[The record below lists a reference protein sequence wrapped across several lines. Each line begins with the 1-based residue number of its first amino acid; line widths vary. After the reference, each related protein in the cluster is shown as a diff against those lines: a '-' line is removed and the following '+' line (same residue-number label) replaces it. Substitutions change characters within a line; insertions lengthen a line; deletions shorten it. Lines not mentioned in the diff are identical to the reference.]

1 MNQIAAPQSVTSTY
15 FVPGLRIST
24 LPPTLGAGSQPGA
37 VLPDNMLGDLIQAEV
52 TRVCSGASQFSFT
65 LNNYIAS
72 TIYSPNINSAG
83 GASVMTPS
91 SISGGARPGW
101 PPYKYND
108 FSLIAFGV
116 RLRIDMQDWRDP
128 STERKLSRPA
138 SLATSWVPM
147 VSGPVTDMRFE
158 FSSGSGARLTV
169 SGEDDLSQLKD
180 HVATRKE
187 FPKVPERQIVR
198 EVLKLANYPLKS
210 VADSQ
215 VPWPSFAD
223 DGGQGIS
230 ESILDGQSYLE
241 FLQKLAD
248 RLDAEIFIEFS
259 DLKDATSSLEFHF
272 EISRSRLP
280 PESSKGD
287 IFILHRDR
295 NLIEF
300 SPSIRVVDQPSK
312 AQVKGRHRDRNNPT
326 MVTGDADPSADPT
339 LLMDELHPDDSV
351 SPPQALT
358 PGPLVRAHFFPNRTD
373 NPSSDPNQTNLD
385 PARAAVLAQAQLRRK
400 AREFFTIE
408 GTTIGLPRMRP
419 GNFIQIKGM
428 RPPFDGFYYVT
439 KTVHSYGA
447 DGMRTKFSARRPGMV
462 LPPYR
467 E

>member
-1 MNQIAAPQSVTSTY
+1 MASPQSVTSTY
-15 FVPGLRIST
+15 FVPGLRISI
-24 LPPTLGAGSQPGA
+24 LPPNLTAVSQPGT
-37 VLPDNMLGDLIQAEV
+37 VLADDVLGDIIHAEV
-52 TRVCSGASQFSFT
+52 TRVCTGASQFSFT
-65 LNNYIAS
+65 LNNYIAN
-72 TIYSPNINSAG
+72 TIYSPNTNSLTAG
-83 GASVMTPS
+83 AATPS
-91 SISGGARPGW
+91 SLSGGVRPAW

-108 FSLIAFGV
+108 FSLIAFGT

-128 STERKLSRPA
+128 STERLLSSPA
-138 SLATSWVPM
+138 AWSSSWVPM

-158 FSSGSGARLTV
+158 FSSGSGASLTV

-180 HVATRKE
+180 HESNRKD
-187 FPKVPERQIVR
+187 FPKSPELQIVSDA
-198 EVLKLANYPLKS
+198 LTLASYPLTW
-210 VADSQ
+210 AMNSQ
-215 VPWPSFAD
+215 VPWPSFAND
-223 DGGQGIS
+223 SSQGVS
-230 ESILDGQSYLE
+230 ESMLDGQSYLE

-259 DLKDATSSLEFHF
+259 DLTDATSPLEFHF
-272 EISRSRLP
+272 EISRSRVP
-280 PESSKGD
+280 PQMSSGD
-287 IFILHRDR
+287 IFVLHRDR

-326 MVTGDADPSADPT
+326 RVTAEADPSADST
-339 LLMDELHPDDSV
+339 LLMDELRPDDST

-358 PGPLVRAHFFPNRTD
+358 PGPLVRSHFFPNRTD
-373 NPSSDPNQTNLD
+373 NPSSDPNQSNLD
-385 PARAAVLAQAQLRRK
+385 PARATVLAQAQLRRK
-400 AREFFTIE
+400 AREFFTID
-408 GTTIGLPRMRP
+408 GTTVGLPRLRP

-462 LPPYR
+462 LPPYQ